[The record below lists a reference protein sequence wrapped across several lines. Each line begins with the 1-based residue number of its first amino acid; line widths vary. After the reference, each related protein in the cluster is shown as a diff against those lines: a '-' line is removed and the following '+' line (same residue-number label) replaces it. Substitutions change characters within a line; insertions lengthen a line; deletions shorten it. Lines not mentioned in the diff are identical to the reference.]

1 MILAGLVI
9 IIAVHMVPA
18 VPRFRRMLPVPWR
31 APQRRAAGAPHAGA
45 VTS

>member
-9 IIAVHMVPA
+9 ITVHTVPA
-18 VPRFRRMLPVPWR
+18 VPRLRRMLPVPWR
-31 APQRRAAGAPHAGA
+31 APQRRAAGAPGAGA

>member
-9 IIAVHMVPA
+9 IIVLMVPGVA
-18 VPRFRRMLPVPWR
+18 RLRPMLPVPWR
-31 APQRRAAGAPHAGA
+31 APQRRAAGAPGAGA